1 MNQPPDLHQQ
11 EIDQAMAALGH
22 LEQHQDQVTDALA
35 LWSKRLRFSL
45 ELYQEA
51 GDKHPATAAACV
63 RRSLAKY
70 TDIVKSA
77 G

>member
-1 MNQPPDLHQQ
+1 MNQAPDLHQR
-11 EIDQAMAALGH
+11 EIDQAMTALDH
-22 LEQHQDQVTDALA
+22 LEQHQVQVTDALT

-45 ELYQEA
+45 ELYTDA